1 MPPEIGLNRGTFSA
15 SCLGYPKGLV
25 DIVLLACFSPNLT
38 PPKVPPDMTVN
49 FLVAPALTVEGLSAV
64 VVVVGA
70 AAGVGAGYVAAP
82 TAGGFTVDAGPL
94 LKLPTSLNCGGLDG
108 TSV

>member
-1 MPPEIGLNRGTFSA
+1 
-15 SCLGYPKGLV
+15 
-25 DIVLLACFSPNLT
+25 
-38 PPKVPPDMTVN
+38 MTVN
-49 FLVAPALTVEGLSAV
+49 FLVTPALSVEGLSAV
-64 VVVVGA
+64 VAVVGA

-82 TAGGFTVDAGPL
+82 AADGFAVDAGPL